1 MSGHNKWSQIKNKKA
16 AEDSKR
22 SKLFSMLVRAIS
34 MEARAAGGDRNH
46 PRLRAAI
53 EKARAAN
60 MPTENIERAI
70 SKGSGVGDAQY
81 EEVLYEAYGP
91 GGTALII
98 VGMTDN
104 KNRTAAEIRH
114 LLTSHGASFA
124 NPGSAQWAFTHT
136 GDEWIADTETP
147 LREDELSSLE
157 NIIDALDEHPDV
169 KSVFSNASHS

>member
-16 AEDSKR
+16 AEDAKK

-34 MEARAAGGDRNH
+34 MEARASGGDRNH

-53 EKARAAN
+53 EKARSAN

-70 SKGSGVGDAQY
+70 VKGGGGEDSFY

-91 GGTALII
+91 GGAALLI

-114 LLTSHGASFA
+114 LLSSHGASFA
-124 NPGSAQWAFTHT
+124 NPGSAQWAFTHK
-136 GDEWIADTETP
+136 GDEWEAQTPVLIRDDEFET
-147 LREDELSSLE
+147 LKH
-157 NIIDALDEHPDV
+157 IINVLDEHPDV
-169 KSVFSNASHS
+169 KNVFSNAARS